1 MTSAGRPP
9 GAAADPVFAAA
20 RLMEQLRD
28 LVLVGTAAPSLE
40 SDERLV
46 TPAELA
52 ARLHDGAGG
61 RMFLGGAFGGTWPV
75 VESPV
80 GLLIPGIPVVVGRA
94 ENPGPDAIYR
104 REGDRVLREAVG
116 EEVAAIRLDSA
127 TPAPGAPFAL
137 LWFGTAERY
146 VLATTVLVVEDLFAA
161 VRVPASTAL
170 LDRLLVRSRRLA
182 GSLPEGLVGGENVF
196 PPEVEVR
203 RAAELLPGD
212 DVFDPV
218 RVLQLRPEVERVRR
232 AGDELIVR
240 RADADP
246 LRFAIH
252 RASATGWQLG
262 LVEGRHP
269 FIGLSLDRVGSSIR
283 YVGTL
288 HPEIDPLAPGVR
300 SRLAFD
306 LQADLVAV

>member
-1 MTSAGRPP
+1 MTAAGGPP
-9 GAAADPVFAAA
+9 GGASDPVLAAA

-28 LVLVGTAAPSLE
+28 LVLLGTAAPSLE
-40 SDERLV
+40 GDDRLV
-46 TPAELA
+46 GRTELA
-52 ARLHDGAGG
+52 ARLQDGAGG
-61 RMFLGGAFGGTWPV
+61 REVPGGAFGGTWPV
-75 VESPV
+75 VDSPV

-104 REGDRVLREAVG
+104 RMGDRVLREAVG
-116 EEVAAIRLDSA
+116 EEVAAVRLDGA
-127 TPAPGAPFAL
+127 TPAPGAPFTL
-137 LWFGTAERY
+137 LWFGSAERY
-146 VLATTVLVVEDLFAA
+146 VLATSELVVEDLFAA

-170 LDRLLVRSRRLA
+170 LDRLLVRSRRLT
-182 GSLPEGLVGGENVF
+182 GSLPEGLVGVEAVF

-203 RAAELLPGD
+203 RAAELLPGN

-232 AGDELIVR
+232 SGDELVVR

-252 RASATGWQLG
+252 RATPTGWQLA

-269 FIGLSLDRVGSSIR
+269 FIGLSLDRVGSSVR

-306 LQADLVAV
+306 LQADLVAL